1 MTNMTYTQ
9 EQPMSK
15 AMTIAEA
22 KAHFSEC
29 VKSAEGGET
38 VLITRYGRPAA
49 AVVPAKYLAELEMEG
64 RKGPAQRGLAA
75 LIGRFPDGEELAA
88 EVERTVR
95 RRGAP
100 RKSPKLG

>member
-1 MTNMTYTQ
+1 
-9 EQPMSK
+9 MSK
-15 AMTIAEA
+15 AMTVAEA
-22 KAHFSEC
+22 KARFSEC
-29 VKSAEGGET
+29 VKAAEDGET

-49 AVVPAKYLAELEMEG
+49 AVVSARYLADLQAAG
-64 RKGPAQRGLAA
+64 RKGPAQQGLAA
-75 LIGRFPDGEELAA
+75 LVGRFPDGEELAA